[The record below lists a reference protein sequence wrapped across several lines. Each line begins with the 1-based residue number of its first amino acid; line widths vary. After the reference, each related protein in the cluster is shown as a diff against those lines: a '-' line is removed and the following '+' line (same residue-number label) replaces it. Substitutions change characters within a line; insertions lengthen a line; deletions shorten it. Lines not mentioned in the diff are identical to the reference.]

1 MLAQPWLT
9 KRLID
14 EGLLAGSFPIL
25 WRTAVAVF
33 AAGVCANVLAGA
45 NRLLHTRLS
54 AQVLFALR
62 ESVYAHLQTLPPTFY
77 QRQRTGDILSRLDG
91 DIAEIQRFAVDG
103 LLAGFSGVVGLTGA
117 LILMSMLSWQ
127 LTLLV
132 GVIVPV
138 QWFYLR
144 FMRPRVAQRTRRL
157 RERTADISAFLAET
171 LPAMKYIQTAVAEER
186 ELGQLKRLNRT
197 FLGDLLRLQW
207 IEYGTAAVPAAL
219 TAAARLAIFV
229 LGGYWVIQ
237 GEFALGSLI
246 AYSAYLGM
254 ATGPVQTLLGLYL
267 GWRRARVSLE
277 RVRDLT
283 GEQAVARPG
292 VGIPVPPGLP
302 GEIRF
307 EAVCFTFPG
316 SGERILD
323 TADCRIPAGAKV
335 GVQGPSGAGKTTL
348 TDLLL
353 RHYEPEAGELFIDG
367 RPIAGF
373 DLRDWRRHIAVVAQD
388 VVLFGGSIADNIRYV
403 RPAAT
408 REEVEAAARAAGLD
422 KFIATLPEG
431 IDTAIGERGS
441 RLSGGERQ
449 RLAIAR
455 ALLQRPL
462 IVILDEATSAVDPE
476 TERQVLTAVD
486 RHFAGVTRFVVSHR
500 EAPLG
505 DADYLLTLSAGKL
518 LLEPGGAVR
527 PEHA

>member
-14 EGLLAGSFPIL
+14 DGLLAGSFPIL
-25 WRTAVAVF
+25 WRTAAAVF
-33 AAGVCANVLAGA
+33 AAGVCANILAGI
-45 NRLLHTRLS
+45 NRLLHTHLS
-54 AQVLFALR
+54 AEVLFALR

-91 DIAEIQRFAVDG
+91 DIAEVQRFAVDG
-103 LLAGFSGVVGLTGA
+103 LLAGFSGLVGLAGA
-117 LILMSMLSWQ
+117 LILMSMLSWR

-132 GVIVPV
+132 AMLVPL

-144 FMRPRVAQRTRRL
+144 FMRPRVAKQTRRL

-186 ELGQLKRLNRT
+186 ELGQLQRLNRT

-219 TAAARLAIFV
+219 TAAARLAIFT

-237 GEFALGSLI
+237 GEFALGALI

-277 RVRDLT
+277 RVRELT
-283 GEQAVARPG
+283 GEQAIARPG
-292 VGIPVPPGLP
+292 VGSPVPPGLK
-302 GEIRF
+302 GEVRF
-307 EAVCFTFPG
+307 AKVSFTFPG
-316 SGERILD
+316 SSDRILD
-323 TADCRIPAGAKV
+323 AADCLIAAGSKV

-353 RHYEPEAGELFIDG
+353 RHFEPEAGEIFIDG

-388 VVLFGGSIADNIRYV
+388 IVLFGGSIADNIRYV

-408 REEVEAAARAAGLD
+408 SEEVESAAQTAGLD
-422 KFIATLPEG
+422 KFIASLPGG
-431 IDTAIGERGS
+431 INTAIGERGS

-462 IVILDEATSAVDPE
+462 LVILDEATSAVDPQ
-476 TERQVLTAVD
+476 TEWEVLAAVD
-486 RHFAGVTRFVVSHR
+486 RHFVGVTRFVVSHR
-500 EAPLG
+500 EAPIG
-505 DADYLLTLSAGKL
+505 DADYILTIRSGKL
-518 LLEPGGAVR
+518 LLERGRAVQSDYD
-527 PEHA
+527 